1 MGRACQRQ
9 EGLGLAQKKGTGT
22 RAAGKPRANGSRAAS
37 TKNSKKKSSALGSAL
52 KYEIYGIVLITLS
65 VIGLSG
71 QAFIGQLLSA
81 GFGLVLGKAYAIIPL
96 LGVYIGLY
104 LMIRRGIPYG
114 WSSRK
119 SGLVL
124 IALAGVLTLSIVE
137 AQSHTELEGQMSAN
151 GILAAAQSDLQRSLI
166 APDGP
171 MSETTPFLRPI
182 GGGYFGA
189 LLLSL
194 LFLMVG
200 MPGAILA
207 AAVLLIIGL
216 MLVTQRSYVDLMNGV
231 RRKAGEAA
239 RSAGARLKEERA
251 ASEERRLE
259 AERQAE
265 IRALDKAEAAERRRA
280 ARPEPELEPGEETE
294 PRRGA
299 LSLPGRRRK
308 AVEEAE
314 LEGAQAPPEQADR
327 IGAYRV
333 PAEPGRSAPADDA
346 ASAMPIGRALP
357 DNPDTEAA
365 PPANGAKSS
374 PQPERHAPIIRDF
387 FEHIRAEKKIDVPSA
402 APGAVPADDDDED
415 FEEAA
420 VSLPGAALAVG
431 IPPTELTSA
440 EGAAGMADSPSD
452 GGLFPM
458 PDGDPSIPAAAG
470 QLLEVAEGERIK
482 PPPKPYKLPPLSLL
496 AMPKEDTSAAAN
508 QADYMQTARKLETT
522 LESFGVRAR
531 VLEVVRGPAVT
542 RYEIQPDVG
551 VKVSRIVGLTDDIA
565 LALAAKDIRME
576 APIPGKSAIGI
587 EVPNNE
593 VSMVTMREVMDSPVF
608 EEAPSKLTVAFG
620 RDISGQTIVGNLARM
635 PHLLVAGATGS
646 GKSVCIN
653 GIIASILYKAKPDEV
668 KFLMVDP
675 KMVELN
681 VYNGIPHLLAPVVTD
696 PRRASLA
703 LKKIVVEMEKRYELF
718 SKSSTRNIEGYN
730 TLMKDNPSAILPYIV
745 VIVDE
750 LADLMMVAAG
760 DVEDAIAR
768 LAQMARAAGIHL
780 IIATQRPSV
789 DVITGVIK
797 ANIPS
802 RIAFGVSSQV
812 DSRTILDMGGA
823 EKLLGRGDMLFMPM
837 GASKPVRVQGAFLSD
852 NEVEEI
858 VAYCSGQAEAEYD
871 TALVPE
877 IDDNAPDPEEAMDE
891 LYDQAVQIV
900 VEAKQA
906 SVSLLQRRMRV
917 GYTRA
922 GRLVDAMEARGI
934 VGPYEGSKPREVLIS
949 IEQLQASRAAANS

>member
-1 MGRACQRQ
+1 MAP
-9 EGLGLAQKKGTGT
+9 KKGTTARG
-22 RAAGKPRANGSRAAS
+22 GSKPRSGGSRKTPA
-37 TKNSKKKSSALGSAL
+37 KNSKKKNGSLASAL

-81 GFGLVLGKAYAIIPL
+81 GFGLVLGKAYAVIPL
-96 LGVYIGLY
+96 LGIYTGLY
-104 LMIRRGIPYG
+104 LMIRRGLPYG
-114 WSSRK
+114 WSARK
-119 SGLVL
+119 SGLIL
-124 IALAGVLTLSIVE
+124 MSLAGVLMLSIGE
-137 AQSHTELEGQMSAN
+137 IQAHSELEGQLSAQ
-151 GILAAAQSDLQRSLI
+151 GIVSAAQSDLHRSLI
-166 APDGP
+166 APDAK
-171 MSETTPFLRPI
+171 MEQTTPFLRPI

-189 LLLSL
+189 LMLSL

-200 MPGAILA
+200 MAGAKLA

-216 MLVTQRSYVDLMNGV
+216 MLITQMSYVDLMGML
-231 RRKAGEAA
+231 RRKAGDAA
-239 RSAGARLKEERA
+239 RSAGARLKEERE
-251 ASEERRLE
+251 ASEERRIE
-259 AERQAE
+259 ADARSKEKADAAKSRRE
-265 IRALDKAEAAERRRA
+265 AL
-280 ARPEPELEPGEETE
+280 PEPEDGG
-294 PRRGA
+294 RRSLIA
-299 LSLPGRRRK
+299 ALPGRRK
-308 AVEEAE
+308 ASEEVEAAEVPQDELKVTGVYGVPSEQRERETVSVEE
-314 LEGAQAPPEQADR
+314 
-327 IGAYRV
+327 
-333 PAEPGRSAPADDA
+333 
-346 ASAMPIGRALP
+346 
-357 DNPDTEAA
+357 
-365 PPANGAKSS
+365 
-374 PQPERHAPIIRDF
+374 ERQTPIIRDF
-387 FEHIRAEKKIDVPSA
+387 FERIRAEKKVDSTPGTEELPLSDDAEDFIAAEELPPTGIPAPMSAEQPANAGSGVTA
-402 APGAVPADDDDED
+402 AP
-415 FEEAA
+415 
-420 VSLPGAALAVG
+420 LP
-431 IPPTELTSA
+431 E
-440 EGAAGMADSPSD
+440 
-452 GGLFPM
+452 
-458 PDGDPSIPAAAG
+458 GDPSIPAAAG
-470 QLLEVAEGERIK
+470 ELLETAAGEQLK

-496 AMPKEDTSAAAN
+496 AMPKEDTTSTS
-508 QADYMQTARKLETT
+508 QADYMQTARKLEAT

-608 EEAPSKLTVAFG
+608 EEAASKLTVAFG

-681 VYNGIPHLLAPVVTD
+681 IYNGIPHLLAPVVTD

-837 GASKPVRVQGAFLSD
+837 GASKPIRVQGAFLSD

-877 IDDNAPDPEEAMDE
+877 IDENAAQPEEVMDE

-922 GRLVDAMEARGI
+922 GRLVDAMEARGV

-949 IEQLQASRAAANS
+949 IEQLQASRAAAGS